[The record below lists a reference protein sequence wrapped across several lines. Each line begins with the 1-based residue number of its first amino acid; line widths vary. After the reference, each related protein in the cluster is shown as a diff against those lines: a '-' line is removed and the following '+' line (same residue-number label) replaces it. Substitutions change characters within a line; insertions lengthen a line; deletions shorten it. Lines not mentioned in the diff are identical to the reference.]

1 MYNYKAYGLTFSSEL
16 ILPELEQVKSAPD
29 VIIRIGLVPKTL
41 KEVVCKSRF
50 FQVNKNEFLFSIGD
64 CAAYYVKDGKEITIE
79 PYKDISNPDIR
90 LFLLGSVFGAL
101 LQQRGFLVLH
111 GATVVINGKGVLFTG
126 KSGVGKSTLAGA
138 LHKKNY
144 SILTDDVSAVKLGE
158 DGTPYV
164 FPGFPSLKLWQDA
177 AQKLDTSITG
187 LEPVISNRKKYRVDI
202 LNYYNSSVSLNEVY
216 ILGIHDDKRIKIEPV
231 FGMEKLDK
239 LIQNT
244 YRYCYL
250 NGQVMKAQHF
260 KQCVAV
266 AQKVN
271 VFRVWRPRDGFMI
284 RALSDA
290 VEKNVFRDA

>member
-1 MYNYKAYGLTFSSEL
+1 MAAILNVVEIVEAANYIKIFIYGCGMYNYKAYGLTFSSEL

-79 PYKDISNPDIR
+79 PYKNISNPDIR

-111 GATVVINGKGVLFTG
+111 GATVIINGKGVLFTG

-187 LEPVISNRKKYRVDI
+187 LEPVI
-202 LNYYNSSVSLNEVY
+202 
-216 ILGIHDDKRIKIEPV
+216 
-231 FGMEKLDK
+231 
-239 LIQNT
+239 
-244 YRYCYL
+244 
-250 NGQVMKAQHF
+250 
-260 KQCVAV
+260 
-266 AQKVN
+266 
-271 VFRVWRPRDGFMI
+271 
-284 RALSDA
+284 
-290 VEKNVFRDA
+290 